1 MVGAAVRPHCQLGED
16 RSNRVTQRGK
26 MADCSLTDE
35 DFSSFVFNY
44 LTENAESQYGSVA
57 GEDRLYSDFPE
68 IDLSQLDV
76 TDLDSVSCL
85 SELQWDND
93 QMEISSSQY
102 STDDSELFETI
113 EEENEALLAA
123 LTETLD
129 DIQVDDVSLSAF
141 KELADGVVTDLL
153 ETASLP
159 TPDGSPPTTKADEP
173 SLLRKLL
180 LAPQNAQLNYER
192 QKESNAV
199 RHASSNQRSKS
210 HRSSFKVDGP
220 QGTKPHGICQHQH
233 RPHTELHK
241 HLTSTLRPPLFK
253 TDDSKIPKKDQSNPV
268 WTSQHHQSHHQQG
281 ESEDDGDVD
290 DDCVND
296 GANKELDCFNDGNRE
311 HKQGHHILQ
320 HSASCT
326 ATIKSED
333 VVASANNI
341 WTKSSQFTTEAE
353 LCSVV
358 ELIKYMHTYCL
369 PPRKYPLV
377 TNHQGD
383 DSNAG
388 NKKQANDCSL
398 QRLMLPSIEKQKLS
412 NSLKLNIGSR
422 QGRNTPDLCKRN
434 ARKLSKS
441 SILREL
447 LEKNIAIDVS
457 KPYRLHNP
465 LYPVLVCTHLSS
477 DVSQIALPQLAPKHE
492 GGIESINS
500 TLKNDR
506 KKCCKNKAAKMG
518 HTSKK
523 QENTCLAVRRSLRLN
538 PQVSGIL
545 SIDLESTSAGSLTKL
560 DVEGT
565 PKESGTADVQMRVE
579 EERGERAAEI
589 EANYSG
595 QQLCGS
601 GTHIVPDDQRYL
613 QSSNRV
619 QWTEE
624 NNSEENLF
632 TTDLPA
638 LSMVPCSNIVED
650 YRAFTAQDFPLN
662 ETKMQENKTSRKLA
676 KPTSLLLSP
685 ESESDCKE
693 SPIDNKPFE
702 QALSV
707 ELCGTAGLTPPTTP
721 PHKATR
727 DDPFKTAIKI
737 DSSVNNTINQLP
749 IKNHWSSLSKSLVNK
764 HPEQTELYAYLSKA
778 TVAPIQMEGKKVKRS
793 YTRCFGDH
801 DYCQLYKSET
811 ETEKN
816 VLRLYEL
823 PNSSSH
829 QNGKEKYDDDLL
841 CSDKK
846 QKMSPIPNTGPN
858 GKKVEINKKLPDQ
871 SSNKKPMRDQ
881 EIRDKLFKHFGY
893 PEEAIT
899 DEVKQSSLED
909 NDCVPNECCY
919 HSDVELQ
926 TGMKKPGTSSPVQ
939 SSSIS
944 LHKNAQSLP
953 KDPLQAHEHQLD
965 VERTRP
971 CLNQQHKIITGSTH
985 AQSRSP
991 VKREFA
997 RNTKHDKCLN
1007 GRQIWNEEDFK
1018 NANPRDRRIKAMDDC
1033 RIIYIGKLAYNIT
1046 PAELKRRFEVF
1057 GEIEECKLLTHD
1069 RGVKYGF
1076 IAYRY
1081 SEDAASALKNGH
1093 KLQKRSEPALHLYY
1107 GGLRQFCK
1115 ANYTDLDSSAED
1127 LDPAPMKSKYD
1138 TMDFDSL
1145 LKEAQKSLTR

>member
-1 MVGAAVRPHCQLGED
+1 MPAQQPGTTNPSLLTGEPLSAHRAALHSRRADLQYRHHPSTMVGAAVRPHCQLGED

-113 EEENEALLAA
+113 EDENEALLAA

-141 KELADGVVTDLL
+141 KELAEGVVTDLL

-268 WTSQHHQSHHQQG
+268 WTSQHHQSHHQQ
-281 ESEDDGDVD
+281 
-290 DDCVND
+290 
-296 GANKELDCFNDGNRE
+296 
-311 HKQGHHILQ
+311 
-320 HSASCT
+320 
-326 ATIKSED
+326 
-333 VVASANNI
+333 
-341 WTKSSQFTTEAE
+341 
-353 LCSVV
+353 
-358 ELIKYMHTYCL
+358 
-369 PPRKYPLV
+369 
-377 TNHQGD
+377 
-383 DSNAG
+383 
-388 NKKQANDCSL
+388 
-398 QRLMLPSIEKQKLS
+398 
-412 NSLKLNIGSR
+412 
-422 QGRNTPDLCKRN
+422 
-434 ARKLSKS
+434 
-441 SILREL
+441 
-447 LEKNIAIDVS
+447 
-457 KPYRLHNP
+457 
-465 LYPVLVCTHLSS
+465 
-477 DVSQIALPQLAPKHE
+477 
-492 GGIESINS
+492 
-500 TLKNDR
+500 
-506 KKCCKNKAAKMG
+506 
-518 HTSKK
+518 
-523 QENTCLAVRRSLRLN
+523 
-538 PQVSGIL
+538 
-545 SIDLESTSAGSLTKL
+545 
-560 DVEGT
+560 
-565 PKESGTADVQMRVE
+565 
-579 EERGERAAEI
+579 
-589 EANYSG
+589 
-595 QQLCGS
+595 
-601 GTHIVPDDQRYL
+601 
-613 QSSNRV
+613 
-619 QWTEE
+619 
-624 NNSEENLF
+624 
-632 TTDLPA
+632 
-638 LSMVPCSNIVED
+638 
-650 YRAFTAQDFPLN
+650 
-662 ETKMQENKTSRKLA
+662 A

-858 GKKVEINKKLPDQ
+858 GKKVEINKKLSDQ

-971 CLNQQHKIITGSTH
+971 CSNQQHKIITGSTY